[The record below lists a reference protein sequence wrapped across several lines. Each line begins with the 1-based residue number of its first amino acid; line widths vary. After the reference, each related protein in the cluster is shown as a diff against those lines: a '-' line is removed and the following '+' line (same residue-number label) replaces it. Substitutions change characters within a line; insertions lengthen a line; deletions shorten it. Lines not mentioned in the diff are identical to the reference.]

1 MKYAEEIKLFNVYYN
16 YDKSMSYEAT
26 TDNFEKW
33 LEEHNK
39 DRVKEN
45 GEEDSDFSE
54 NWEEDAD
61 DFEVEEIGLALYD
74 DKIKSFKIYTDD
86 TDEDKVLVGD
96 DVETAL
102 EILENNGYIVEVEYE
117 ND

>member
-1 MKYAEEIKLFNVYYN
+1 MSKKLYNVFYKGDSN
-16 YDKSMSYEAT
+16 GNPPCYETT

-33 LEEHNK
+33 LEEHNSH
-39 DRVKEN
+39 R
-45 GEEDSDFSE
+45 EEDCQE
-54 NWEEDAD
+54 RAD
-61 DFEVEEIGLALYD
+61 DFEVKEIKLSLYD

-117 ND
+117 NE